1 MDKFWKVVC
10 RRGGIAPVEYV
21 VDTREEAIS
30 QARAWASD
38 LHEEWSVTVYEYVL
52 VEKVDI
58 Q

>member
-10 RRGGIAPVEYV
+10 RRDGVTPVEYV